1 MITADHGCD
10 PGFTQSTD
18 HSREYV
24 PFVVYGKNIIPGNY
38 GTRKTFADMG
48 ATVLKYL
55 GIDKK
60 LDGNAIEMLNL

>member
-10 PGFTQSTD
+10 PGFTKSTD

-38 GTRKTFADMG
+38 GTRTTFADMG

-55 GIDKK
+55 GIENT
-60 LDGNAIEMLNL
+60 LDGHAIEMLKS